1 MSETPSTS
9 IADWLSSLGLAQH
22 AALFADNDID
32 FDILPTLTESDL
44 RGLGISFGHA
54 RKLATAI
61 AALGDAEPVKASAT
75 PASEIPLS
83 PVREPERRQLTVM
96 FCDLVGSTELSTR
109 LDPEELRGVMRRYQE
124 ECSEVIARYGG
135 YIAQYLGDGLLVYF
149 GYPQAHEDD
158 AERACRTGLGI
169 IRAVSRLK
177 LRDGMALQ
185 VRIGLATGLAVVGD
199 LIGQAGSEQNAVTGQ
214 TPNLAARVQSLAR
227 PGSVVVSESTHRL
240 LGGLFEYLPLGAQAL
255 KGFAEPVAAW
265 EVLGEQRDVSRFEAT
280 RASAAAFVGRNAE
293 LARLRS
299 AWAASAAGQGQAI
312 IVAADAGFGKSRLCR
327 SLRENLAP
335 ESFLLTRIQ
344 CSPHHLDSAL
354 YPVLVQLETAAGF
367 QRQDSATRRLEK
379 LEAWLSAGGESPET
393 LPVSAAL
400 LAPLL
405 GIPILDR
412 YPPLGLTPQQQKA
425 QTLAVLLR
433 QVQQRAVSQPVL
445 YLLEDAHW
453 IDPTTEELLSLLVE
467 SLPGRSILV
476 LVTARPEYQPP
487 WERLP
492 QAERLAI
499 ERLGRPEVEQI
510 VSHITAG
517 KTLPAEVWNQIIAK
531 TDGIPLFVEELTRMV
546 LESDLLREEPTRY
559 VLEGA
564 LPPLAIPST
573 LQDSLM
579 ARLDRLQ
586 HAKEVAQIA
595 ATIGRAF
602 SYPMIAAVS
611 GINDSRL
618 QSALARLCE
627 SGLLSMRGEG
637 GETEYSFRHALIQ
650 DAAYESQLRS
660 RRQTLHQHIA
670 NTLEQSFPDLVA
682 NAPEL
687 LAHHYSQAG
696 QAEQAITYWLAAG
709 KRMLTRS
716 ANAEAISHAA
726 KGLALLPDI
735 PDGEHRIRREL
746 DLQLMYGQASMAV
759 HGYSAEATT
768 NAFTRAQ
775 DLVERVGDPQQQY
788 AVLYGV
794 YAGYLAAGRLDMAKE
809 PIERFFN
816 LASQENDAAYLCLA
830 HRMIGIH
837 AFYSGHLLVASEH
850 LRQALALYD
859 PARHRDLAFRFGT
872 DLGLSA
878 SAFLAETELLL
889 GRPEQGRQMIDQAL
903 GEARELRHAMTLA
916 QVYVAANF
924 FHAILH
930 DEATLRASSR
940 EALAFSAEHR
950 LVYHEDIARVYAI
963 YVDAP
968 GLDINRYLEDFRR
981 AIDAIR
987 ASSPLGIPFYRALL
1001 ARRMLTLGLT
1011 AVAAQEAEIALEDV
1025 AHTGE
1030 RWWEPDLHIIR
1041 GQCFLALA
1049 QPNFAE
1055 AEQSFVRALATS
1067 RQMSARTLELEA
1079 ALHLARLLQQ
1089 QSKIRE
1095 AHAALTPVLAHF
1107 TDGESTPALHEARA
1121 LLVSL
1126 DERRR
1131 ALELAA
1137 PANISEWLAANGLA
1151 DCAPQLAANDIDL
1164 EIAATL
1170 TPADLGELDF
1180 DEAQIA
1186 RLGAALASLAKRPAT
1201 LGDAERRQVTVL
1213 QCELADAHALAD
1225 ALDPESLHELLQHV
1239 QQTLADSLTR
1249 SAGFLAQQRS
1259 TGAQAYFGYPRAD
1272 ENAAECAVRAAL
1284 AAQAAL
1290 AALTLPPGC
1299 PPLQLNC
1306 SAATGLV
1313 VLGDDAE
1320 AEAAARATGPAQS
1333 MALALQSLARPGSVV
1348 VSESTHRLLGGLFE
1362 YLPLGAQALKGF
1374 AEPVAAWEVL
1384 GEQRDVSRFEA
1395 TRASAAAFVGRNAEL
1410 ARLRSAWAASAAG
1423 QGQAIIVAADAGF
1436 GKSRLC
1442 RSLRENLAPESFL
1455 LTRIQCSP
1463 HHLDSALYPVLVQL
1477 ETAAGFQ
1484 RQDSATRRLEKLEAW
1499 LSAGGESPETLPV
1512 SAALLAPLL
1521 GIPILDRYPP
1531 LGLTPQQQKAQTL
1544 AVLLRQVQQRAVSQP
1559 VLYLLEDAHWID
1571 PTTEELLSLLVE
1583 SLPGRSI
1590 LVLVTARPEYQ
1601 PPWER
1606 LPQAERLA
1614 IERLGRPEVEQ
1625 IVSHITAGKT
1635 LPAEV
1640 WNQIIAKTDGIPL
1653 FVEELTRMVLE
1664 SDLLREEPTRY
1675 VLEGALPPLAIP
1687 STLQDSL
1694 MARLDRLQHA
1704 KEVAQIAA
1712 TIGRAFSYPM
1722 IAAVS
1727 GINDSALQHALQRLA
1742 DARLIVAEGQAPEA
1756 HYTFAHALIR
1766 DTAYESLLRST
1777 RQSLHGR
1784 IAETLRERFPELSEQ
1799 APELLAQHFSEA
1811 GQLAPALAEWLRA
1824 GRRAITRSA
1833 NLEAIS
1839 HVSRGLAILTQLP
1852 DRDAHV
1858 KTELDLQLTLGQAS
1872 MTVNGYAAES
1882 TIAAFAAARR
1892 LVEAVG
1898 DPEQRYAV
1906 LYGLYASSLMAGE
1919 TSTTREIVERFMEL
1933 ASAEDN
1939 QGYRCLAER
1948 MAGILCYYRGDFDAA
1963 RHHLRQAIALY
1974 DPEQHRDFAYRF
1986 GSDIGLAAQV
1996 YLALNEWIAGHPENA
2011 LRLASECLER
2021 ARRFGHALTLIQTL
2035 SLVRALYYMDR
2046 DSAMV
2051 LALSEE
2057 SMAFCAQHHIAMF
2070 REANGFCALWAQS
2083 QIGDTAACLPE
2094 LRRMVDALPTTTPA
2108 GTGFFLTMYAE
2119 ALLKAGHG
2127 AEAAKATERA
2137 RAALT
2142 GSGERMWDP
2151 ETFRL
2156 QGDCLLTQETPD
2168 RIGAE
2173 SLYRR
2178 ALSEAEQ
2185 HGAHMLALRAANS
2198 LARLL
2203 AAEGRNAEA
2212 RTLLAPLFGRFAE
2225 GFGMRDL
2232 REARQ
2237 TLDTL

>member
-1 MSETPSTS
+1 MSDLPAAS
-9 IADWLSSLGLAQH
+9 IADWLSDLGLPQYIT
-22 AALFADNDID
+22 LFADNDID
-32 FDILPTLTESDL
+32 LEVLPTLTEGDL

-54 RKLATAI
+54 RKLSQAI
-61 AALGDAEPVKASAT
+61 GT
-75 PASEIPLS
+75 PAKLRTNTPLPTPAAPAS
-83 PVREPERRQLTVM
+83 LARDPERRQLTVM

-109 LDPEELRGVMRRYQE
+109 LDPEELRGLMRRYQE
-124 ECSEVIARYGG
+124 ECSDVIARYGG

-158 AERACRTGLGI
+158 AERACHTGLGI
-169 IRAVSRLK
+169 IRAMSRLK
-177 LRDGMALQ
+177 LRDGLSLQ

-199 LIGQAGSEQNAVTGQ
+199 LIGKAGSEQNAVTGQ

-227 PGSVVVSESTHRL
+227 PGSVVVSESTYRL
-240 LGGLFEYLPLGAQAL
+240 LGGLFDYAPLGAQAL
-255 KGFAEPVAAW
+255 KGFDAPVAVW
-265 EVLGEQRDVSRFEAT
+265 EVLGEKRDASRFEAT

-293 LARLRS
+293 LSRLRS
-299 AWAASAAGQGQAI
+299 AWASCAAGHGQAL

-327 SLRENLAP
+327 SLRESLDP
-335 ESFLLTRIQ
+335 EAFLLFRIQ

-367 QRQDSATRRLEK
+367 QRQDSASRRLEK
-379 LEAWLSAGGESPET
+379 LEDWLRAGGESAES
-393 LPVSAAL
+393 LPISAAL

-405 GIPILDR
+405 GIPTLDR
-412 YPPLGLTPQQQKA
+412 YPPLGMTPQQQKV
-425 QTLAVLLR
+425 QTLATLVR
-433 QVQQRAVSQPVL
+433 QLHHRASARPVL

-453 IDPTTEELLSLLVE
+453 IDPTTEELLTLLVE
-467 SLPGRSILV
+467 SLPGRSLLV
-476 LVTARPEYQPP
+476 LVTARPEYQPA

-546 LESDLLREEPTRY
+546 LESDLLREEATRY
-559 VLEGA
+559 VLEGT

-579 ARLDRLQ
+579 ARLDRLHQ
-586 HAKEVAQIA
+586 AKDVAQIA

-602 SYPMIAAVS
+602 SYPMISAVA
-611 GINDSRL
+611 GLPDTRL

-627 SGLLSMRGEG
+627 AGLLVVRGEG
-637 GETEYSFRHALIQ
+637 NETEYTFKHALIQ

-660 RRQTLHQHIA
+660 KRQLLHEHIA
-670 NTLEQSFPDLVA
+670 TTLEKTFPELVG

-696 QAEQAITYWLAAG
+696 RAEQAIDYWLAAG

-735 PDGEHRIRREL
+735 PDGDHRIRREL
-746 DLQLMYGQASMAV
+746 DLQLMFGQASMAV

-794 YAGYLAAGRLDMAKE
+794 YAGYLAAGRLDLARG

-837 AFYSGHLLVASEH
+837 AFYSGNLIVAGEH
-850 LRQALALYD
+850 LRQALTLYD

-872 DLGLSA
+872 DLGLSVR
-878 SAFLAETELLL
+878 AFLAETELIL
-889 GRPEQGRQMIDQAL
+889 GRPDQGRQIIKQAL
-903 GEARELRHAMTLA
+903 DEARTLRHAMTLA
-916 QVYVAANF
+916 QVYSAVNF
-924 FHAILH
+924 YHAIVQ
-930 DEATLRASSR
+930 DESALRASSR

-950 LVYHEDIARVYAI
+950 LVYHEDIGRVYAI
-963 YVDAP
+963 YAEAP
-968 GLDINRYLEDFRR
+968 GLDINRYLEDFRH
-981 AIDAIR
+981 AVDAIR

-1001 ARRMLTLGLT
+1001 ARRMLALGLT
-1011 AVAAQEAEIALEDV
+1011 AVAAQEAEIALEDI
-1025 AHTGE
+1025 AQTGE
-1030 RWWEPDLHIIR
+1030 RWWEPELHIIR

-1049 QPNFAE
+1049 HPNLPE
-1055 AEQSFVRALATS
+1055 AEQSFVRALATA
-1067 RQMSARTLELEA
+1067 RQMSARTLELSA
-1079 ALHLARLLQQ
+1079 ALHLAQLMQQ
-1089 QSKIRE
+1089 QGKIRE
-1095 AHAALTPVLAHF
+1095 AHAALAPVLGHF
-1107 TDGESTPALHEARA
+1107 AAEIDTPALSEARA
-1121 LLVSL
+1121 LLATL

-1131 ALELAA
+1131 TLGLTTPASLA
-1137 PANISEWLAANGLA
+1137 EWLLA
-1151 DCAPQLAANDIDL
+1151 HNLSDCAATFAANDIDI

-1170 TPADLGELDF
+1170 TPSDLGELGF
-1180 DEAQIA
+1180 DDQQIE
-1186 RLGAALASLAKRPAT
+1186 RLSSALASLAKRSPT

-1213 QCELADAHALAD
+1213 QCELAEASRLAD
-1225 ALDPESLHELLQHV
+1225 ALDPESLHELLQNL
-1239 QQTLADSLTR
+1239 QQTLAETLKHHG
-1249 SAGFLAQQRS
+1249 GFVAQQRS
-1259 TGAQAYFGYPRAD
+1259 TGAQAYFGYPQAH
-1272 ENAAECAVRAAL
+1272 ENAAELALRAAL
-1284 AAQAAL
+1284 AAQLAL
-1290 AALTLPPGC
+1290 AELALPPET
-1299 PPLQLNC
+1299 PALQLNC
-1306 SAATGLV
+1306 SVATGLV
-1313 VLGDDAE
+1313 VLGDDAS

-1333 MALALQSLARPGSVV
+1333 LALALQSLARPGSVV
-1348 VSESTHRLLGGLFE
+1348 VSESTYRLLGGLFD
-1362 YLPLGAQALKGF
+1362 YAPLGAQALKGF
-1374 AEPVAAWEVL
+1374 DAPVAVWEVL
-1384 GEQRDVSRFEA
+1384 GEKRDASRFEA

-1410 ARLRSAWAASAAG
+1410 SRLRSAWASCAAG
-1423 QGQAIIVAADAGF
+1423 HGQALIVAADAGF

-1442 RSLRENLAPESFL
+1442 RSLRESLDPEAFL
-1455 LTRIQCSP
+1455 LFRIQCSP

-1484 RQDSATRRLEKLEAW
+1484 RQDSASRRLEKLEDW
-1499 LSAGGESPETLPV
+1499 LRAGGESAESLPI

-1521 GIPILDRYPP
+1521 GIPTLDRYPP
-1531 LGLTPQQQKAQTL
+1531 LGMTPQQQKVQTL
-1544 AVLLRQVQQRAVSQP
+1544 ATLVRQLHHRASARP

-1571 PTTEELLSLLVE
+1571 PTTEELLTLLVE
-1583 SLPGRSI
+1583 SLPGRSL

-1601 PPWER
+1601 PAWER

-1664 SDLLREEPTRY
+1664 SDLLREEATRY
-1675 VLEGALPPLAIP
+1675 VLEGTLPPLAIP

-1694 MARLDRLQHA
+1694 MARLDRLHQA
-1704 KEVAQIAA
+1704 KDVAQIAA

-1722 IAAVS
+1722 ISAVA
-1727 GINDSALQHALQRLA
+1727 GLNDRALQQALARLL
-1742 DARLIVAEGQAPEA
+1742 DAGLIVAEGQVPEA

-1777 RQSLHGR
+1777 RQTLHGR
-1784 IAETLRERFPELSEQ
+1784 IADVLRERFADHAEQ
-1799 APELLAQHFSEA
+1799 APELLALHYTEA
-1811 GQLAPALAEWLRA
+1811 GQLEIALDWWLRA
-1824 GRRAITRSA
+1824 GRRAVTRSA

-1839 HVSRGLAILTQLP
+1839 HVSRGLAVLTQLP
-1852 DRDAHV
+1852 DRNTHI

-1872 MTVNGYAAES
+1872 MTVNGYAADS
-1882 TIAAFAAARR
+1882 TVAAFAEARR

-1919 TSTTREIVERFMEL
+1919 TATTREIVDRFLEL
-1933 ASAEDN
+1933 ASTEDHT
-1939 QGYRCLAER
+1939 GYRCLAER
-1948 MAGILCYYRGDFDAA
+1948 MLGILCYYRGDFDAA
-1963 RHHLRQAIALY
+1963 RRHLRQAIALY

-1996 YLALNEWIAGHPENA
+1996 YLALNEWIAGYPETA
-2011 LRLASECLER
+2011 MRLAGECLER

-2046 DSAMV
+2046 DSTMV
-2051 LALSEE
+2051 LSLSRE
-2057 SMAFCAQHHIAMF
+2057 SIAFCSEHHIAMF
-2070 REANGFCALWAQS
+2070 REANGFCALWAES
-2083 QIGDTAACLPE
+2083 QIGDTSACLPE
-2094 LRRMVDALPTTTPA
+2094 LRRMVDALPRSTPA
-2108 GTGFFLTMYAE
+2108 GTGFFLTMFAE
-2119 ALLKAGHG
+2119 ALLQAGQ
-2127 AEAAKATERA
+2127 ASEAAAATERA
-2137 RAALT
+2137 RTALT

-2151 ETFRL
+2151 ETYRL
-2156 QGDCLLTQETPD
+2156 QGDCLLAQPTPD
-2168 RIGAE
+2168 MIGAE

-2178 ALSEAEQ
+2178 AVAEAEQ

-2203 AAEGRNAEA
+2203 ADTARQEEA
-2212 RTLLAPLFGRFAE
+2212 RALLAPLFGRFEE
-2225 GFGMRDL
+2225 GFAMRDL
-2232 REARQ
+2232 REARAI
-2237 TLDTL
+2237 LESL